1 MTEPADDG
9 VWVLVVVLVLE
20 AELVA
25 DVVAVDALGTVL
37 AVVVAPVLLVLI
49 ELVANG
55 VAVDTVVT
63 VLVEVVVLVRWVV
76 AELDS

>member
-9 VWVLVVVLVLE
+9 VRVLVVVLVLE

-25 DVVAVDALGTVL
+25 DVVAVDALVTVL

-49 ELVANG
+49 ERVSMA
-55 VAVDTVVT
+55 
-63 VLVEVVVLVRWVV
+63 WVSIPMSMYTWCGGW
-76 AELDS
+76 LPN